1 MGVIKNILIG
11 FISLFLILSVSLI
24 IFLGGLNALLY
35 PQVYEDALKE
45 NNFYGA
51 INLSEIQGTDFV
63 KMPDGGMEFLVNNFL
78 GNFLSYIRGDAEELS
93 LKIQIDRENL
103 RNFFKDKIGEIP
115 ECGENGSEYD
125 ESGNPICKSKEK
137 TDEQFL
143 DEFLE
148 KKNVTVFEQ
157 ESVDLSSIF
166 SIQDESVS
174 KIREFVK
181 IFRLAFFG
189 LIFLSAFLIALI
201 FILSLD
207 SISSGIRATG
217 IGFFIAGIS
226 VLPAT
231 FLVPGVLTKTIN
243 SINLPIAADI
253 AGQIVLGV
261 ISRINLYAY
270 IAIGIGAALF
280 VLSFAL
286 GKIGK

>member
-1 MGVIKNILIG
+1 MGLIKNILVG
-11 FISLFLILSVSLI
+11 FISVFLILSVSLL

-35 PQVYEDALKE
+35 PQVYENALGE
-45 NNFYGA
+45 NNVYDS
-51 INLSEIQGTDFV
+51 INITEIQGADFV
-63 KMPDGGMEFLVNNFL
+63 KMPDGGTEFLINNLL

-115 ECGENGSEYD
+115 ECGENESEYD
-125 ESGNPICKSKEK
+125 ESGNQICKSKEK

-148 KKNVTVFEQ
+148 KKNATIFEQ
-157 ESVDLSSIF
+157 ESIDLSSVF
-166 SIQDESVS
+166 SIQNESVS

-189 LIFLSAFLIALI
+189 LIFLSAFLIVLI
-201 FILSLD
+201 FVLSLD
-207 SISSGIRATG
+207 SISSGIRTTG
-217 IGFFIAGIS
+217 IGLFIAGIS

-231 FLVPGVLTKTIN
+231 FLAPDVLTKAMSQIN
-243 SINLPIAADI
+243 FPIVAEI
-253 AGQIVLGV
+253 AGNVV
-261 ISRINLYAY
+261 VSAVSRINLYAY
-270 IAIGIGAALF
+270 IAMGIGAVLF